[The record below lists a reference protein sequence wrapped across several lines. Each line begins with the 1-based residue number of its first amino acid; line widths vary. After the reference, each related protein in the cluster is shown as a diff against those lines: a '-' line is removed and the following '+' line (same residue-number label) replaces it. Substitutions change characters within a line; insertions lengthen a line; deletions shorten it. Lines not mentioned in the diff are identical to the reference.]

1 MHEVVLMAVRKAVSA
16 ATRTFTANSMIRCF
30 FIRFF
35 VFFSVVRWCGG
46 QPLSRLEARDYSAA
60 ESSALRVSISPP
72 KLGGVRGGLNKR
84 YNYRGLLHWPFFRPP
99 RPSGSPPNSGGE
111 EVTLSAENSAHR
123 TSALSLFS
131 YLRTLAPPRPR
142 KPIRCRQG
150 YRRRELTRAAER
162 CRRSPRR
169 PRPSQGSWR

>member
-1 MHEVVLMAVRKAVSA
+1 
-16 ATRTFTANSMIRCF
+16 MIRCF
-30 FIRFF
+30 FMVFT
-35 VFFSVVRWCGG
+35 FFSVVRWRGG
-46 QPLSRLEARDYSAA
+46 QPLLRLEARDYSGGGW
-60 ESSALRVSISPP
+60 SALRVSISPP

-84 YNYRGLLHWPFFRPP
+84 YDYLGLLHWPFFRPP

-123 TSALSLFS
+123 TSALRLFS

-142 KPIRCRQG
+142 KPIRF
-150 YRRRELTRAAER
+150 RRRRCRRCQPRAAGW

-169 PRPSQGSWR
+169 RRPSPATWPRRTSD